1 MTRSRL
7 DIQVKKGWLC
17 FFFFILNLLLVK
29 DGRRRRTLC
38 QDLSSVPARQDLTAA
53 GGRLVIVAT
62 DSRQALG
69 ICFDG
74 LHC

>member
-7 DIQVKKGWLC
+7 DIQVKKGWLR
-17 FFFFILNLLLVK
+17 FFFILNLLLVK
-29 DGRRRRTLC
+29 DGRRHRTLC

-62 DSRQALG
+62 DSRKALG